1 MANPVSPPKGGDPT
15 LFFSG
20 SSNNVIYSVNISSFD
35 MSKKPCKGCDENT
48 ALVYSEGKMLMR
60 FIRANKK
67 PAGAMRNYEDGKT
80 YWMRPRYAVLPW
92 WEPVED
98 IEMPLS
104 AEATEEDS
112 VYEVVK
118 RGDADVPATVG
129 PSGMTIQPSGR
140 ISGSLVEPSEV
151 VVEADGESVEE
162 PTLPTPEPVEP
173 EKRAEEPVDLGFPRG
188 ESPSRRWRKAQLLA
202 FIQHRGGFGSMKMK
216 KDMLLGIASSIA

>member
-1 MANPVSPPKGGDPT
+1 
-15 LFFSG
+15 
-20 SSNNVIYSVNISSFD
+20 

-80 YWMRPRYAVLPW
+80 YWMRPRYATLPW
-92 WEPVED
+92 WEPVEN

-104 AEATEEDS
+104 AEPSEEDS
-112 VYEVVK
+112 VYEVVR
-118 RGDADVPATVG
+118 RGDMDVPATVG

-140 ISGSLVEPSEV
+140 VSGSLVEPSEV
-151 VVEADGESVEE
+151 IVGVDGEPEEE
-162 PTLPTPEPVEP
+162 PVLPAPEPDEPVEP
-173 EKRAEEPVDLGFPRG
+173 EEKVEEKTDLGFPQG

-202 FIQHRGGFGSMKMK
+202 FILHEGGVATIKMK
-216 KDMLLGIASSIA
+216 KDTLLGVALSLT